1 MTLGAAVLEGDV
13 QGGGNQEPEVSSATS
28 DLLPLAGRQAI
39 GESISL
45 KPREL
50 KSGELN
56 EVGGVEGRGRTKSK
70 YPMGRLFNL

>member
-1 MTLGAAVLEGDV
+1 MTLGTAVLEGDV
-13 QGGGNQEPEVSSATS
+13 QGGGNQEPEVSSAAS

-39 GESISL
+39 EESISL

-56 EVGGVEGRGRTKSK
+56 EVGGVEGRGRKKSK